1 MGCLAKLLYALLSA
15 TSITDAS
22 STTSSTAPPRGCSR
36 HARENKFM
44 AFQTQTRHQVDS
56 LALDSFHRAPALRPA
71 PCTRKRVLDIQNPIA
86 SQRYVTAIVTNG
98 LACSRTV
105 GRPRVAPRLQRF
117 VFGFLV
123 IHRFYQLP
131 TSA

>member
-36 HARENKFM
+36 HARANKFT
-44 AFQTQTRHQVDS
+44 AFKTQTRHQVDS
-56 LALDSFHRAPALRPA
+56 LALDVSAPSA
-71 PCTRKRVLDIQNPIA
+71 PSID
-86 SQRYVTAIVTNG
+86 SQRYVTAGITNG

-105 GRPRVAPRLQRF
+105 GRPRVAQRLQRF
-117 VFGFLV
+117 VSGFLT
-123 IHRFYQLP
+123 IHHFYQLP

>member
-36 HARENKFM
+36 HARANSFG
-44 AFQTQTRHQVDS
+44 S
-56 LALDSFHRAPALRPA
+56 LFNQSFHRAPALRPA
-71 PCTRKRVLDIQNPIA
+71 PCTRTRVLDIQNPIA
-86 SQRYVTAIVTNG
+86 SKRYVTAGITNG

-105 GRPRVAPRLQRF
+105 ERPRVAQRLQRF
-117 VFGFLV
+117 VFGFLL
-123 IHRFYQLP
+123 IHHFYQLP